1 MRGFSVPLV
10 LIAVLLLGGFA
21 FFSFTENNTKDIKG
35 VSTEGH
41 VGPAVTFSIISKTP
55 AWDLAEYMCVTAEEC
70 LTSVGAGTRIGTASG
85 GATELREVT
94 LPYSSDWEGYSYLKV
109 FARPSWIVG
118 APTFRVVTPGD
129 VPGTLI
135 KKVPSGGEFQDVVL
149 IPLKEFS
156 DTYYKS
162 ATFSDR

>member
-10 LIAVLLLGGFA
+10 IIVVLLLGGFA
-21 FFSFTENNTKDIKG
+21 FFSFTGYNAKDVKG
-35 VSTEGH
+35 VATAAHTE
-41 VGPAVTFSIISKTP
+41 PAVTFSIIAKTP

-70 LTSVGAGTRIGTASG
+70 LTSVGSGTRIGTASG
-85 GATELREVT
+85 GATELREIT
-94 LPYSSDWEGYSYLKV
+94 LPYSSDWEKYSYLKV

-129 VPGTLI
+129 VPGTLV
-135 KKVPSGGEFQDVVL
+135 KKIPSSGEFQDVVL
-149 IPLKEFS
+149 IPLSEFAG
-156 DTYYKS
+156 TYYKS